1 MGHVNDGGES
11 RLRRGFAT
19 GAAAAFGGG
28 GVGRCVGG
36 DLLWRAER
44 VRAMVRDVC
53 AHSGRGREHRTASSV
68 CLFSERVQK
77 QTDRQTDST
86 IKKQTA
92 RREGDTYDNMSSE
105 QGKQRDMEATPR
117 GTYACGTRSETR
129 TSPRLRWCGHHEVL
143 DGVCR
148 LIEV

>member
-53 AHSGRGREHRTASSV
+53 A
-68 CLFSERVQK
+68 Q
-77 QTDRQTDST
+77 
-86 IKKQTA
+86 
-92 RREGDTYDNMSSE
+92 
-105 QGKQRDMEATPR
+105 
-117 GTYACGTRSETR
+117 
-129 TSPRLRWCGHHEVL
+129 
-143 DGVCR
+143 
-148 LIEV
+148 

>member
-53 AHSGRGREHRTASSV
+53 AESLR
-68 CLFSERVQK
+68 
-77 QTDRQTDST
+77 
-86 IKKQTA
+86 
-92 RREGDTYDNMSSE
+92 RREKTPDGGGILTCTRYDLQQHVE
-105 QGKQRDMEATPR
+105 
-117 GTYACGTRSETR
+117 
-129 TSPRLRWCGHHEVL
+129 
-143 DGVCR
+143 
-148 LIEV
+148 